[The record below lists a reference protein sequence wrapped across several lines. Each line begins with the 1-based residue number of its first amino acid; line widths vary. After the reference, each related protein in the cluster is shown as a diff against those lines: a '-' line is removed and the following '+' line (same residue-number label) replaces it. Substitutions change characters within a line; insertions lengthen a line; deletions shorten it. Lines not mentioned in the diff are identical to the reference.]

1 MREVIR
7 RLALGLLLIGA
18 AAGLLLLSDLGSRA
32 KQKGAAG
39 QGRPGPAKV
48 ALLQHASQ
56 SILEEGRQG
65 MVAGMAERGW
75 KEGENLTIR
84 HFNAEGDNTVSQAI
98 AREMVN
104 AAPNL
109 LLTISTP
116 SLQAVANANRNT
128 RIPHVFGL
136 VTNPMVTGVGITS
149 PHEHPAWLAGFGSMQ
164 PVAQAFDTAR
174 SMNPDLKTVGV
185 IWNAAEANAEAQV
198 SLARAVCAERGMT
211 LLETTVDSS
220 AGVGEAAGALIAR
233 GAEALWVCGDVTV
246 MTAIDALVA
255 PAKRAGIPV
264 FTVIPPSV
272 KRGTLF
278 DLGADYFEVGRITGR
293 LAGEILNGKDP
304 ATVDIQNVMP
314 EVLAI
319 NLQALE
325 GLKGNWKVPDALR
338 EKATL
343 LIDEQGG
350 ENERAPRTGVPRAE
364 AGKSY
369 RLALAY
375 YVPEPSRDACERG
388 LLDGLKDLGF
398 DEGKNLKITR
408 NHAQGEISN
417 IRPILLNLK
426 AARPDAL
433 VTFST
438 PVLQGAIAAIHD
450 TPVVFTYVIDPIAA
464 GAGKSFTDHLP
475 NVTGVGSM
483 PPVAETVQFL
493 KQALPHLKSIG
504 TLYNDGEANSV
515 KVVSQL
521 REACKVSGVGLVE
534 LTAGTTADVTQA
546 AQALIGRGIGAIYLP
561 NDNTAYQA
569 LDAVVRV
576 ANNAGIPV
584 VGNDPDYLDR
594 GLLFAVGPGFYHSG
608 RATAPL
614 LARVLAGESPGTIP
628 FEDVSQVTGGFNSA
642 VAEKLKLAVP
652 RSVIDG
658 IQAGAAATNP
668 GGKKWRIAVITYNE
682 TPPSEETLAG
692 MDEGWS
698 KSPLT
703 AGKDYTL
710 SLRNAQGDIAA
721 LSGIVDAALTEGA
734 DIVVPLSTPTLQAC
748 IQKIRDVPV
757 VFSLVANPVAA
768 GAGKSYT
775 DHLSN
780 VTGVSVLGPAGEMLD
795 MLEKYYPSYRRFGT
809 LFCPAETNS
818 VDLKDSLA
826 AMCRERGLTLEA
838 VAANS
843 PGELPD
849 AALSMISR
857 PIDAVLQISDNL
869 SSSGFVA
876 IARAAKQA
884 RVPLFSLNSTTVP
897 LGAPIAMGRDYH
909 EAGRQTVRMIERI
922 IAGETPVSIPFLL
935 PPKVVRTVS
944 LPNAKAVGMTIP
956 DGLIKEAD
964 VVVK

>member
-1 MREVIR
+1 MIR
-7 RLALGLLLIGA
+7 RLALGVVLIGA

-32 KQKGAAG
+32 KQKGGAA
-39 QGRPGPAKV
+39 QGRPASATV

-65 MVAGMAERGW
+65 MVSGMAERGW
-75 KEGENLTIR
+75 KEGDNLTIR

-104 AAPNL
+104 SSPNL
-109 LLTISTP
+109 MLTISTP

-136 VTNPMVTGVGITS
+136 VTNPLVTGVGITG
-149 PHEHPAWLAGFGSMQ
+149 PRDHPAWLAGFGSMQ

-185 IWNAAEANAEAQV
+185 VWNAAEANAEAQV
-198 SLARAVCAERGMT
+198 SLARGICAERGLT

-246 MTAIDALVA
+246 MTAIDALVGA
-255 PAKRAGIPV
+255 AKRAGIPV

-293 LAGEILNGKDP
+293 LAGDILNGKDP
-304 ATVDIQNVMP
+304 ATVEIQNVMP

-319 NLQALE
+319 NLQALD

-350 ENERAPRTGVPRAE
+350 EKERAPRA
-364 AGKSY
+364 
-369 RLALAY
+369 
-375 YVPEPSRDACERG
+375 
-388 LLDGLKDLGF
+388 
-398 DEGKNLKITR
+398 
-408 NHAQGEISN
+408 
-417 IRPILLNLK
+417 
-426 AARPDAL
+426 
-433 VTFST
+433 
-438 PVLQGAIAAIHD
+438 
-450 TPVVFTYVIDPIAA
+450 
-464 GAGKSFTDHLP
+464 
-475 NVTGVGSM
+475 
-483 PPVAETVQFL
+483 
-493 KQALPHLKSIG
+493 
-504 TLYNDGEANSV
+504 
-515 KVVSQL
+515 
-521 REACKVSGVGLVE
+521 
-534 LTAGTTADVTQA
+534 
-546 AQALIGRGIGAIYLP
+546 
-561 NDNTAYQA
+561 
-569 LDAVVRV
+569 
-576 ANNAGIPV
+576 
-584 VGNDPDYLDR
+584 
-594 GLLFAVGPGFYHSG
+594 
-608 RATAPL
+608 
-614 LARVLAGESPGTIP
+614 
-628 FEDVSQVTGGFNSA
+628 
-642 VAEKLKLAVP
+642 
-652 RSVIDG
+652 G
-658 IQAGAAATNP
+658 IQAGEASANP

-698 KSPLT
+698 KSPLK
-703 AGKDYTL
+703 AGKDYSL

-748 IQKIRDVPV
+748 IHKIRDLPV

-768 GAGKSYT
+768 GAGRSST

-849 AALSMISR
+849 AALSMTSR
-857 PIDAVLQISDNL
+857 RIDAVLQISDNL

-884 RVPLFSLNSTTVP
+884 WVPLFSLNSTTVP

-922 IAGETPVSIPFLL
+922 IAGETPASIPFLL

-944 LPNAKAVGMTIP
+944 LPNAQAVGMTIP